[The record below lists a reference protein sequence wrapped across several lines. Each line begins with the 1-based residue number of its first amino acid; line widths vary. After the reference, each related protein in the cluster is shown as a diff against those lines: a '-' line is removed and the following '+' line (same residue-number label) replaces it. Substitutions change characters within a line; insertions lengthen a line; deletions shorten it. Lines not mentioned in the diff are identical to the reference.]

1 MIDSKDVSNTNKE
14 RKRDFFAA
22 IGMAGLYILSA
33 TSGSELGYMFSSLF
47 LFHFGVLYMT
57 MKRDKWFG
65 VDIMHLLIPVA
76 VVGYFSYMFAAK
88 AFAPGDLAKII
99 GNDPILWFGLGLVPA
114 FVHRGFHHYV
124 MRATK

>member
-1 MIDSKDVSNTNKE
+1 MTDSKAISHTNSE

-22 IGMAGLYILSA
+22 IGMAGLYVLSA

-57 MKRDKWFG
+57 LKRDRMFG

-88 AFAPGDLAKII
+88 GFAPGDLSTII
-99 GNDPILWFGLGLVPA
+99 GNDPVLWFGLGLVPA
-114 FVHRGFHHYV
+114 FVHRGFHHYF
-124 MRATK
+124 MSTKK

>member
-1 MIDSKDVSNTNKE
+1 MTDSKTVSPSNSE

-22 IGMAGLYILSA
+22 IGMAGLYIFSA
-33 TSGSELGYMFSSLF
+33 TSGAQLGYMFSSLF

-57 MKRDKWFG
+57 MKRDKMFG

-88 AFAPGDLAKII
+88 EFAPGDLAKII
-99 GNDPILWFGLGLVPA
+99 GDDPILWFGLGLVPA
-114 FVHRGFHHYV
+114 FIHRGFHHYF